1 MAEQW
6 IDVEWVK
13 SRLSQTGKT
22 QRELA
27 AGVGLDP
34 SAISRLLDG
43 RRRLRAD
50 EIPKFRAFFEQSASS
65 HTTTPSPR
73 PGTTTTA
80 DDAQVPW
87 LLSKKQSR
95 PGPRP
100 RERAAEPIAVLG
112 PLRRLRGGFFEL
124 GEIVTEYRARPP
136 QLIGVPGAFALCIP
150 DDGMEPRYSVGEV
163 IYVHPHKPLLLH
175 SWIVLRWQ
183 QPAGRLAIGRLID
196 MDEAKIRIEDPKHR
210 QTFDRAE
217 IAQVGRIIVS
227 AAE

>member
-6 IDVEWVK
+6 IDVEWVR

-43 RRRLRAD
+43 GRRLRAD
-50 EIPKFRAFFEQSASS
+50 EIPKFRAFFEQTAS
-65 HTTTPSPR
+65 HTTSPSPL
-73 PGTTTTA
+73 PGRTTTA
-80 DDAQVPW
+80 ADAEVPW
-87 LLSKKQSR
+87 LPSKKQSR
-95 PGPRP
+95 PGPRA
-100 RERAAEPIAVLG
+100 RERAADPIAVLG
-112 PLRRLRGGFFEL
+112 PLRRLRGGLFEL

-150 DDGMEPRYSVGEV
+150 DNGLEPRYSVGEV

-183 QPAGRLAIGRLID
+183 QPEGRLVIGRLID
-196 MDEAKIRIEDPKHR
+196 MDEAKIRIEDLKHR

-217 IAQVGRIIVS
+217 IAQIGRIIVS
-227 AAE
+227 ATE

>member
-6 IDVEWVK
+6 IDIEWVR

-34 SAISRLLDG
+34 SAVSRLLDG

-50 EIPKFRAFFEQSASS
+50 EIPKFRAFFEQTAP
-65 HTTTPSPR
+65 HTTNPPSR
-73 PGTTTTA
+73 PSSSTTA

-87 LLSKKQSR
+87 LPSKKQSR

-112 PLRRLRGGFFEL
+112 PLRRLRGGLFEL

-150 DDGMEPRYSVGEV
+150 DDGLEPRYSVGEV
-163 IYVHPHKPLLLH
+163 IYVHPHKPPLLR

-196 MDEAKIRIEDPKHR
+196 MDETKIRLEDPKHR

-217 IAQVGRIIVS
+217 IAQIGRIIAS
-227 AAE
+227 ATE